1 MNDPQGTTGHC
12 DQYSEKPVRG
22 GGLPGRLVLAAC
34 FSVAAAACVQDSA
47 AIGLV
52 VGGEVFRVE
61 QAVTPEQRREGLM
74 YRDRLGEREGMLFV
88 FDEEQ
93 MLTFWMRNTSLALSI
108 AFIDARGVIVH
119 ITDMVPFS
127 EVPVSSRVPARFAL
141 EVNQGAFERAG
152 VAVGDLVE
160 LPAALR

>member
-1 MNDPQGTTGHC
+1 MVGNSIQHGRW
-12 DQYSEKPVRG
+12 RG
-22 GGLPGRLVLAAC
+22 AAALQLGLLVLTLC
-34 FSVAAAACVQDSA
+34 LSFVAAACST
-47 AIGLV
+47 
-52 VGGEVFRVE
+52 GEGRIRLSVAGQQFDVE
-61 QAVTPEQRREGLM
+61 LAVTPEQRREGLM

-88 FDEEQ
+88 FDQEQ
-93 MLTFWMRNTSLALSI
+93 LLTFWMRDTPLPLSI

-127 EVPVSSRVPARFAL
+127 EVPVSSQFPARFAL

-160 LPAALR
+160 LPAGLR

>member
-22 GGLPGRLVLAAC
+22 GRLPGRLVLVVC
-34 FSVAAAACVQDSA
+34 LSVAAAACVQDSA

-93 MLTFWMRNTSLALSI
+93 ILTFWMRNTSLPLSI
-108 AFIDARGVIVH
+108 AFIDARGMIVH

-141 EVNQGAFERAG
+141 EVNKGAFERAG